1 MISKPMKGRGYTEPF
16 IGLRS
21 ERDKSV
27 YFWSWGGYLL
37 YNTIITRNKSKN
49 LPCFPSKQKS
59 RQFAILF
66 ILSTAAAILTQTNR
80 MESPLCGY
88 ILL

>member
-1 MISKPMKGRGYTEPF
+1 MKGLGETDLSCSEHF

-37 YNTIITRNKSKN
+37 YNAIITRKKIM
-49 LPCFPSKQKS
+49 KQIFS
-59 RQFAILF
+59 VNAL
-66 ILSTAAAILTQTNR
+66 
-80 MESPLCGY
+80 
-88 ILL
+88 